1 MRKTAGVGQFPKL
14 DTINDTRLKTA
25 AGNKEGTS
33 MLDEMQSRFKTTK
46 HQKQENPVG

>member
-25 AGNKEGTS
+25 AATNGGAS
-33 MLDEMQSRFKTTK
+33 MLDEM
-46 HQKQENPVG
+46 